1 MAEDLLRVFRD
12 AETPHVVLTMGKGG
26 VGKTTFSIL
35 LGALLA
41 EKGYRVL
48 VASLDQ
54 AMHLEEYLGLR
65 GRNRVE
71 RVDSSLYAIQVDIER
86 EVRKLGQSYSTL
98 LSQIM
103 PGLKVINVE
112 SVVEMIKHAP
122 GFEEEAYLREL
133 ARLYALNDF
142 DYIVVDTPPTGLT
155 FRILSLPSLYS
166 FWLERLLELRERIV
180 SLRYVIARTAGIER
194 EMDDP
199 VLKKLEEQKRLFDDL
214 LSRMKSRTR
223 TTGAIVA
230 TPEPLPVHE
239 ALKTL
244 EFLGRMGLTP
254 KIIVANRVLPES
266 LASMMGVN
274 DLQEVN
280 LKKLL
285 SARCPGDCLKIL
297 IPQSPKTPHSLEAVK
312 SLIGSLKIIVEGA

>member
-1 MAEDLLRVFRD
+1 MAEDLLKVFRE

-41 EKGYRVL
+41 GSGRKVL

-54 AMHLEEYLGLR
+54 AMHLEEYLGLS

-71 RVDSSLYAIQVDIER
+71 RVDSNLYAMQVDIGR
-86 EVRKLGQSYSTL
+86 EVRRLGQSYSTL
-98 LSQIM
+98 LSQLM

-133 ARLYALNDF
+133 ARLYALKDF

-166 FWLERLLELRERIV
+166 FWLDRLLELRERIV

-199 VLKKLEEQKRLFDDL
+199 VLRKLEEQKTLFDEL
-214 LSRMKSRTR
+214 LERMKSQAK

-230 TPEPLPVHE
+230 TPEPLPVYE

-244 EFLGRMGLTP
+244 EFLGRMGLP
-254 KIIVANRVLPES
+254 AKIIVANRVLPES
-266 LASMMGVN
+266 LASMMGVSEV
-274 DLQEVN
+274 QEEN

-285 SARCPGDCLKIL
+285 SAKCPGRCVKLL

-312 SLIGSLKIIVEGA
+312 DLIGSLKIVVEGV